1 MEKYNY
7 DINFEE
13 IKQKYEKKIN
23 PEDNDRWQYFLT
35 EGDYF
40 FPLERKFSDFGDD
53 LQNLKDI
60 IKQKENEKKF
70 VNSEYVKRIDDL
82 FIRYK
87 NLENEFQEE
96 HKYYGRM
103 LLKLLCEYDDKH
115 KKIEMK
121 DQYKKICNEII
132 ALRGKDYYK
141 KEKKLILLF
150 EDFFYLKN
158 IILYS

>member
-1 MEKYNY
+1 M
-7 DINFEE
+7 
-13 IKQKYEKKIN
+13 
-23 PEDNDRWQYFLT
+23 
-35 EGDYF
+35 
-40 FPLERKFSDFGDD
+40 
-53 LQNLKDI
+53 
-60 IKQKENEKKF
+60 
-70 VNSEYVKRIDDL
+70 
-82 FIRYK
+82 K

-103 LLKLLCEYDDKH
+103 LLKLLCEYDDEH

-158 IILYS
+158 IILSS